1 MSQAQTL
8 TRNQKR
14 TLRTLFFLGVA
25 GISSAQA
32 AGPKEFFLN
41 SAGFELLGNANR
53 ISIAPGFNYGVFS
66 WMQVGGSI
74 GYQSIAFGTGS
85 VNTTTF
91 QIGPT
96 FNLDPVY
103 ASSNFLF
110 VGYSIRKGSGVAL
123 SPEEDPAG
131 SGFALFFGR
140 RIPISSQ
147 FSYRPS
153 VGIQMTGKTS
163 FVLNAFA
170 ASFFF

>member
-1 MSQAQTL
+1 MFHAR
-8 TRNQKR
+8 TRI
-14 TLRTLFFLGVA
+14 LRKILFFAGFGV
-25 GISSAQA
+25 ISAQA

-53 ISIAPGFNYGVFS
+53 ISIAPGFNYGLFS

-74 GYQSIAFGTGS
+74 GYQSVAFGDES
-85 VNTTTF
+85 VNTTTL

-110 VGYSIRKGSGVAL
+110 VGYSMRKGSGAAANT
-123 SPEEDPAG
+123 ENEPAG
-131 SGFALFFGR
+131 SGLAVFFGR
-140 RIPISSQ
+140 RIPISGR

-170 ASFFF
+170 ASVFF